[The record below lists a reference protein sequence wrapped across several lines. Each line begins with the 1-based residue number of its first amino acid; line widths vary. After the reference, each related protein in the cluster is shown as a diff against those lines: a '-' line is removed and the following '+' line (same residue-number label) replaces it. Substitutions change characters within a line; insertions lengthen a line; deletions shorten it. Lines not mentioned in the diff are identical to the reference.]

1 MSRWII
7 LIVGLAA
14 MVVPANSQAISV
26 DGGLISGTTGSHPD
40 IRVYRGVPY
49 ASAPLANLRW
59 RPPQPVVPWKGV
71 RKADQYS
78 PTCMQPERAKDSVF
92 SPGYEPDSEDCLYL
106 NVWTPA
112 KSTKARLPVMVWI
125 HGGGFRFVS
134 GSEKFFNGE
143 RLAAKG
149 VIAVTFNYRLGAF
162 GFLAH
167 PELSKESGQHVSGN
181 YGVLDQIAALRW
193 VQQNIVAF
201 GGDPHRV
208 TIFGQSAGANS
219 VCYLLTSP
227 LTKGLYIHAIGE
239 SVVGCLGPSA
249 EISKL
254 DTAEKAGTK
263 FLSAANAQS
272 IADLRAKPAEDLLK
286 INGEYP
292 FRPLV
297 DGYVLPSDP
306 YTILSRGEENQV
318 PILVGSNGDE
328 GTLLGRPPASAAA
341 FIEQARLQYGE
352 RADSFLKLFPANS
365 DAQAIESNYLLWR
378 DQVAVQART
387 LSELMAHN
395 GKVKAYRYYFSRKPP
410 IPNGMFREQA
420 RHELGA
426 YHSAEIE
433 YVFDNLDTRPYL
445 WTDVDRKLADTMSS
459 YWVNFAKTG
468 NPNGPG
474 LLSWPFADAEHDV
487 LIEFGD
493 TAEVRHDFDKAA
505 LDFLGSSLAKQEP
518 VGVSVSSRP
527 SKTGD

>member
-1 MSRWII
+1 
-7 LIVGLAA
+7 
-14 MVVPANSQAISV
+14 
-26 DGGLISGTTGSHPD
+26 
-40 IRVYRGVPY
+40 
-49 ASAPLANLRW
+49 
-59 RPPQPVVPWKGV
+59 
-71 RKADQYS
+71 
-78 PTCMQPERAKDSVF
+78 MQPDRAKDSVY

-106 NVWTPA
+106 NVWAPA
-112 KSTKARLPVMVWI
+112 KSAKGRLPVMVWI
-125 HGGGFRFVS
+125 YGGGFRFAS
-134 GSEKFFNGE
+134 GSEKWFNGE

-149 VIAVTFNYRLGAF
+149 VIVVTFNYRLGAF

-167 PELSKESGQHVSGN
+167 PELSKESDQHVSGN
-181 YGVLDQIAALRW
+181 YGVLDQISALRW
-193 VQQNIVAF
+193 VQNNIAAF
-201 GGDPHRV
+201 GGDPNRV
-208 TIFGQSAGANS
+208 TIFGQSAGATS

-286 INGEYP
+286 ITGEYP

-297 DGYVLPSDP
+297 DGYVLPSNP
-306 YTILSRGEENQV
+306 YTIFSRGEQNQV

-328 GTLLGRPPASAAA
+328 GTLLGRPPASATA

-352 RADSFLKLFPANS
+352 RADTFLKLFPANS

-378 DQVAVQART
+378 DQVAFQART
-387 LSELMAHN
+387 LSNLMTHN
-395 GKVKAYRYYFSRKPP
+395 GKVKAFRYYFSHKPP
-410 IPNGMFREQA
+410 IPNETFREQA
-420 RHELGA
+420 RHDLGA

-433 YVFDNLDTRPYL
+433 YVFENLDARPYL
-445 WTDVDRKLADTMSS
+445 WADIDRKLADTISS

-474 LLSWPFADAEHDV
+474 LPRWPTADAEHDV

-493 TAEVRHDFDKAA
+493 TAEARHDFDKAA
-505 LDFLGSSLAKQEP
+505 LEFLGSSLAKQEP
-518 VGVSVSSRP
+518 VGVTVSSGT
-527 SKTGD
+527 SKNSD